1 MYAHSSEFNPDLHF
15 SNLFFFSAGN
25 AAVSEA
31 DIRKPNSD
39 MLLMDAA
46 GVPRTNQGKNRS
58 TVINCD
64 QQIN

>member
-1 MYAHSSEFNPDLHF
+1 MHTVL
-15 SNLFFFSAGN
+15 NLILIYISAIYFFFSAGN